1 MRSVMPSGL
10 GCLLLLLRVFSLPLS
25 ILLAWRLGLL
35 DLQDNPLNGLWI
47 ALWLGIVNV
56 LVRPFVMVF
65 LLFLSAP
72 FLLILRLPQRVTQA
86 LVTFGLMYVTNVL
99 MLALVC
105 KLLGLPHYSLWVAPL
120 VISVG
125 SWFIAFS
132 ATVQNAPPSAGPG
145 APRGPKPVDDAIDI

>member
-1 MRSVMPSGL
+1 MPAGL

-25 ILLAWRLGLL
+25 ILLARKLGLVTF
-35 DLQDNPLNGLWI
+35 DDPWDTLWI
-47 ALWLGIVNV
+47 ALLLGVVNV

-72 FLLILRLPQRVTQA
+72 FLLVLRLPQRATQA

-99 MLALVC
+99 MLQLVC
-105 KLLGLPHYSLWVAPL
+105 RGLMAGVQVPSPWLAPL
-120 VISVG
+120 VISIG

-132 ATVQNAPPSAGPG
+132 ATVQNVPPAPGQG
-145 APRGPKPVDDAIDI
+145 GPRGPKPVDDAIDV

>member
-1 MRSVMPSGL
+1 MPAGL

-35 DLQDNPLNGLWI
+35 DLKDNPWAGLWI
-47 ALWLGIVNV
+47 ALWLGVVNV

-72 FLLILRLPQRVTQA
+72 FLLILRLPQRITKA

-105 KLLGLPHYSLWVAPL
+105 KLYGIQEYSLWLAPM
-120 VISVG
+120 VISIG

-132 ATVQNAPPSAGPG
+132 ATVQNVPPAPGQG
-145 APRGPKPVDDAIDI
+145 GPRGPKPVDDAIDV

>member
-1 MRSVMPSGL
+1 MPAGL
-10 GCLLLLLRVFSLPLS
+10 GCLLLLLRIFSLPLS

-35 DLQDNPLNGLWI
+35 DLRDDPLNGLWI

-72 FLLILRLPQRVTQA
+72 FLMVLRLPQRVTQA

-105 KLLGLPHYSLWVAPL
+105 KLLGIQQYSLWVAPL

-132 ATVQNAPPSAGPG
+132 ATVQNVPPAGG
-145 APRGPKPVDDAIDI
+145 QGGPRGPKPVDDAIDV

>member
-1 MRSVMPSGL
+1 MPAGL
-10 GCLLLLLRVFSLPLS
+10 GCLLLLLRIFSLPLS

-35 DLQDNPLNGLWI
+35 DLKDNPLAGLWI
-47 ALWLGIVNV
+47 ALWLGVVNV

-72 FLLILRLPQRVTQA
+72 FLLILRLPQRITKA

-105 KLLGLPHYSLWVAPL
+105 KLYGIQEYSLWLAPL
-120 VISVG
+120 VISIG

-132 ATVQNAPPSAGPG
+132 ATVQNVPPSPG
-145 APRGPKPVDDAIDI
+145 KGGPRGPKPVDDAIDV

>member
-1 MRSVMPSGL
+1 MPAGL
-10 GCLLLLLRVFSLPLS
+10 GCLLLLLRLFSLPLS
-25 ILLAWRLGLL
+25 ILLARRLGLL
-35 DLQDNPLNGLWI
+35 TFTQDLYVLWI
-47 ALWLGIVNV
+47 ALMLGVVNV

-72 FLLILRLPQRVTQA
+72 FLLVLRLPQRITKA

-105 KLLGLPHYSLWVAPL
+105 NLLGIQDYSLWLAPL
-120 VISVG
+120 VISIG

-132 ATVQNAPPSAGPG
+132 ATAQTVPPAGG
-145 APRGPKPVDDAIDI
+145 QGGPRGPKPVDDAIDV

>member
-1 MRSVMPSGL
+1 MPAGL
-10 GCLLLLLRVFSLPLS
+10 GCLLLLLRIFSLPLS

-35 DLQDNPLNGLWI
+35 DLKDSFLNVLWI
-47 ALWLGIVNV
+47 TLMLGVVNV
-56 LVRPFVMVF
+56 LVKPFVMVF

-72 FLLILRLPQRVTQA
+72 LLLVLRLPQRVTQA

-105 KLLGLPHYSLWVAPL
+105 KLLGLSDNSPWLAPL

-132 ATVQNAPPSAGPG
+132 ATVQNVPPTGG
-145 APRGPKPVDDAIDI
+145 QGGPRGPKPVDDAIDI

>member
-1 MRSVMPSGL
+1 MPSGL

-35 DLQDNPLNGLWI
+35 DLQDDPWNGLWI

-132 ATVQNAPPSAGPG
+132 ATVQNVPPSAGPG

>member
-1 MRSVMPSGL
+1 MPAGL
-10 GCLLLLLRVFSLPLS
+10 GCLLLLLRIFSLPLS
-25 ILLAWRLGLL
+25 ILLARHLGLL
-35 DLQDNPLNGLWI
+35 TFETGWHVVWI
-47 ALWLGIVNV
+47 ALMLGVVNV

-72 FLLILRLPQRVTQA
+72 FLMVLRLPQRVTQA

-99 MLALVC
+99 MLQLACAL
-105 KLLGLPHYSLWVAPL
+105 LPIKAQVIHTWLAPL

-132 ATVQNAPPSAGPG
+132 ATVQNVPPAGG
-145 APRGPKPVDDAIDI
+145 QGGPRGPKPVDDAIDI

>member
-1 MRSVMPSGL
+1 MPAGL
-10 GCLLLLLRVFSLPLS
+10 GCLLLLLRLFSLPLS
-25 ILLAWRLGLL
+25 ILLARRLGLL
-35 DLQDNPLNGLWI
+35 TFTQDLYVLWI
-47 ALWLGIVNV
+47 ALMLGVVNV

-72 FLLILRLPQRVTQA
+72 FLLVLRLPQRITKA

-105 KLLGLPHYSLWVAPL
+105 NLLGIQSYSLWLAPL
-120 VISVG
+120 VISIG

-132 ATVQNAPPSAGPG
+132 ATAQTVPPAGG
-145 APRGPKPVDDAIDI
+145 QGGPRGPKPVDDAIDV

>member
-35 DLQDNPLNGLWI
+35 DLQDNPWNGLWI

-86 LVTFGLMYVTNVL
+86 LVTFGLM
-99 MLALVC
+99 
-105 KLLGLPHYSLWVAPL
+105 
-120 VISVG
+120 
-125 SWFIAFS
+125 
-132 ATVQNAPPSAGPG
+132 
-145 APRGPKPVDDAIDI
+145 

>member
-1 MRSVMPSGL
+1 MPAGL

-25 ILLAWRLGLL
+25 ILLARKLGLVTF
-35 DLQDNPLNGLWI
+35 DDPWDTLWI
-47 ALWLGIVNV
+47 ALLLGVVNV

-72 FLLILRLPQRVTQA
+72 FLLVLRLPQRATQA

-99 MLALVC
+99 MLQLVC
-105 KLLGLPHYSLWVAPL
+105 RGLMAGVQVPSPWLAPL
-120 VISVG
+120 VISIG

-132 ATVQNAPPSAGPG
+132 ATVQNVPPAPAQGG
-145 APRGPKPVDDAIDI
+145 PRGPKPVDDAIDV

>member
-1 MRSVMPSGL
+1 MPAGL

-35 DLQDNPLNGLWI
+35 DLNNDPLNGLWI
-47 ALWLGIVNV
+47 ALWLGVVNV

-72 FLLILRLPQRVTQA
+72 FLLVLRLPQRVTQA

-99 MLALVC
+99 MLQLVC
-105 KLLGLPHYSLWVAPL
+105 RVLLPSVQVPSPWLAPL
-120 VISVG
+120 VISIG

-132 ATVQNAPPSAGPG
+132 ATVQNVPPAPGQG
-145 APRGPKPVDDAIDI
+145 GPRGPKPVDDAIDV

>member
-1 MRSVMPSGL
+1 MPAGL

-35 DLQDNPLNGLWI
+35 DLKDNPWAGLWI
-47 ALWLGIVNV
+47 AIWLGVVNV

-72 FLLILRLPQRVTQA
+72 FLLILRLPQRITKA

-105 KLLGLPHYSLWVAPL
+105 KLYGIQDYSLWLAPL
-120 VISVG
+120 VISIG

-132 ATVQNAPPSAGPG
+132 ATVQNVPPAPRQGG
-145 APRGPKPVDDAIDI
+145 PRGPKPVDDAIDV

>member
-1 MRSVMPSGL
+1 MPAGL

-35 DLQDNPLNGLWI
+35 DLKDNPWAGLWI
-47 ALWLGIVNV
+47 ALWLGVVNV

-72 FLLILRLPQRVTQA
+72 LLLILRLPQRITKA

-105 KLLGLPHYSLWVAPL
+105 KLYGIQEYSLWLAPL
-120 VISVG
+120 VISIG

-132 ATVQNAPPSAGPG
+132 ATVQNVPPSPG
-145 APRGPKPVDDAIDI
+145 QGGPRGPKPVDDAIDV

>member
-1 MRSVMPSGL
+1 MPAGL

-25 ILLAWRLGLL
+25 ILLARKLGLVTF
-35 DLQDNPLNGLWI
+35 DDPWDTLWI
-47 ALWLGIVNV
+47 ALLLGVVNV

-72 FLLILRLPQRVTQA
+72 FLLVLRLPQRATQA

-99 MLALVC
+99 MLQLVC
-105 KLLGLPHYSLWVAPL
+105 RGLMAGVQVPSPWLAPL
-120 VISVG
+120 VISIG

-132 ATVQNAPPSAGPG
+132 ATAQKVPPAGG
-145 APRGPKPVDDAIDI
+145 QGGPRGPKPVDDAIDV

>member
-1 MRSVMPSGL
+1 MPAGL

-35 DLQDNPLNGLWI
+35 DLKDNPRAGLWI
-47 ALWLGIVNV
+47 ALWLGVVNV

-72 FLLILRLPQRVTQA
+72 FLLILRLPQRITKA

-105 KLLGLPHYSLWVAPL
+105 KLYGIQEYSLWLAPL
-120 VISVG
+120 VISIG

-132 ATVQNAPPSAGPG
+132 ATVQNVPPAPGQG
-145 APRGPKPVDDAIDI
+145 GPRGPKPVDDAIDV

>member
-1 MRSVMPSGL
+1 MPAGL

-35 DLQDNPLNGLWI
+35 DLKDNPWAGLWI
-47 ALWLGIVNV
+47 AIWLGVVNV

-72 FLLILRLPQRVTQA
+72 FLLILRLPQRITKA

-105 KLLGLPHYSLWVAPL
+105 KLYGIQDYSLWLAPL
-120 VISVG
+120 VISIG

-132 ATVQNAPPSAGPG
+132 ATVQNVPPAPGQG
-145 APRGPKPVDDAIDI
+145 GPRGPKPVDDAIDV